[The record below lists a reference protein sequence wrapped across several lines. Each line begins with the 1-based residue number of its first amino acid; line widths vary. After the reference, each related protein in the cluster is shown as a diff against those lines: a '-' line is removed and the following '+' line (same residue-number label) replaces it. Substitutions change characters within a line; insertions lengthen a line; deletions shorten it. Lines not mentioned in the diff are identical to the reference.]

1 MGAGFSLLVIV
12 GMGIAVLLRLGAPSG
27 PDTPFAAA
35 IARGKLIV
43 AVPPRPAPVLTVGHV
58 DRSVHSPDAFSS
70 ELAEDIG
77 KRIGL
82 PVKLVPT
89 EPSQAEA
96 AVSSGRADLAIDD
109 LPFKPDSTLSFSPT
123 TYTSGQGEGL
133 VLRHGRV
140 LDWKALRGRSICT
153 SAGNAYGSNAAKKYG
168 ATMQIYDRPLDAL
181 LAFQAGECTALVD
194 DELVIQSL
202 LKQADWSYYTVLD
215 GRIDPARRFIATR
228 RGDAASMS
236 FIDNTVRGW
245 RQSRWLEQVR
255 ARVAKQL
262 AFDMFVA
269 ENDLYCH

>member
-12 GMGIAVLLRLGAPSG
+12 GMVVLTARPGTLISS
-27 PDTPFAAA
+27 DKPFAAA
-35 IARGKLIV
+35 IARGKLNV

-58 DRSVHSPDAFSS
+58 DRSIRSPDAFSS

-82 PVKLVPT
+82 PVELVLT

-96 AVSSGRADLAIDD
+96 AVASGQADLAIDD

-123 TYTSGQGEGL
+123 PYTSGQGEGL

-140 LDWKALRGRSICT
+140 LDWKALRGGSICT
-153 SAGNAYGSNAAKKYG
+153 SAGNAYGSTAATKYG
-168 ATMQIYDRPLDAL
+168 ATMQSYDRPLDAL

-228 RGDAASMS
+228 HGNAASMS
-236 FIDNTVRGW
+236 FVDDTVRGW
-245 RQSRWLEQVR
+245 RRSRWLEQVR
-255 ARVAKQL
+255 ERVAKQL